1 MPRFYLSDRFGL
13 NTDQTVGLLDD
24 VDIHFQPICDVAGG
38 AQVRGFEALG
48 RKSDGPDGF
57 RSIAPFLKDIY
68 QAGLRPELEM
78 VTLDKARV
86 FLEMCDANLDPA
98 VAKNLYVTVN
108 LSHQTLAQRDLLK
121 EVDLSIGLYP
131 QAYERVRFEI
141 LEHMFPKHEQ
151 AIIVE
156 NIRALHGEGYR
167 LYLDD
172 FGDHPGQDEDR
183 LRALH
188 DLVHGVKL
196 SGSLW
201 TRGAEDRHGFLSSVA
216 QAGGAGKIIVVEGV
230 EEDEHLA
237 ETRAMA
243 AKYGFGN
250 LLAQGWH
257 PVLGASMSPQ
267 TAVEVLS
274 ATAPRGPGQR
284 LD

>member
-1 MPRFYLSDRFGL
+1 MSRLHLSDRFGL
-13 NTDQTVGLLDD
+13 NTDQGVSLLDD
-24 VDIHFQPICDVAGG
+24 VDIHFQPICDVAGV

-48 RKSDGPDGF
+48 RKAGGPDGF
-57 RSIAPFLKDIY
+57 RSIAPFLKEIY

-86 FLEMCDANLDPA
+86 FLEMCDAHLDPA
-98 VAKNLYVTVN
+98 VAKTLYVTVN

-121 EVDLSIGLYP
+121 EVDLSVGLYP
-131 QAYERVRFEI
+131 QAYERMRFEI

-151 AIIVE
+151 GIIVE

-172 FGDHPGQDEDR
+172 FGDHPGQDEER

-201 TRGAEDRHGFLSSVA
+201 TRGAEERDGFLRSVA
-216 QAGGAGKIIVVEGV
+216 QGGGTGKIIVVEGV
-230 EEDEHLA
+230 EEDEHLT
-237 ETRAMA
+237 ETRGMA
-243 AKYGFGN
+243 AKYGFGQ

-257 PVLGASMSPQ
+257 PVLGASMTPQ